1 MFFNC
6 METNNNITGISVVI
20 VAYNSSS
27 EISECILSV
36 YENNDIDD
44 ELEVIVVDNNSKD
57 YQQLCSIIQD
67 KFPKVILLRNETNG
81 GYGQGN
87 NIGIAR
93 ASKPIIMIM
102 NPDVR
107 LFEPVFAYA
116 IEQYRRKPR
125 LMLLGM
131 QQYNTRESKGASFLL
146 KFPTYLNLLL
156 YKICVRFDLY
166 IPKLFFIS
174 GACFFL
180 NKKDFLK
187 IGGFDENIFLY
198 GEETDINERILRNK
212 SKIIFDSSLGYIHP
226 MHNRGDNVITMQR
239 GLKSALYLCDKFG
252 WSKTKLVKTDMRY
265 YRLLLK
271 RSTRRNDNK
280 QSEAYKEILEYLN
293 ATLNELSSQ

>member
-1 MFFNC
+1 
-6 METNNNITGISVVI
+6 
-20 VAYNSSS
+20 
-27 EISECILSV
+27 
-36 YENNDIDD
+36 
-44 ELEVIVVDNNSKD
+44 
-57 YQQLCSIIQD
+57 
-67 KFPKVILLRNETNG
+67 
-81 GYGQGN
+81 
-87 NIGIAR
+87 
-93 ASKPIIMIM
+93 MIM

-107 LFEPVFAYA
+107 LFEPVFSHA
-116 IEQYRRKPR
+116 IEKYRRNPR

-131 QQYNTRESKGASFLL
+131 QQYNTRETKGAPFLL

-156 YKICVRFDLY
+156 YKICVRFNLY
-166 IPKLFFIS
+166 IPKLYFIS

-180 NKKDFLK
+180 HKKDFLK

-198 GEETDINERILRNK
+198 GEETDINERILKHK

-280 QSEAYKEILEYLN
+280 QSEAYKEILEYIN